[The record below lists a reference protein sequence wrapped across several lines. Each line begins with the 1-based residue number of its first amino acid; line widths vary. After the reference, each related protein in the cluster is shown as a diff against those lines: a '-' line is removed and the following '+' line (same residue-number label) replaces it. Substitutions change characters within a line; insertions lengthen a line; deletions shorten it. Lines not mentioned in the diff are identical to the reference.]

1 MITMLCLAL
10 LGQIRTIE
18 DGAMTYAVE
27 NSLIDW
33 RKKPAFLS
41 DLVAE
46 PISTRILLL
55 GSDEY
60 RFRRLAYADLKGEQ
74 FVPALF
80 VGLRLRDPNTRMLCR
95 RLLLETLICPTCCG
109 EHRCFR
115 FVEDPK
121 DQDDC
126 QRCGNRR
133 WEHNRSMCDIC
144 HGSGFMIDIEDWP
157 EPRPFVAQE

>member
-1 MITMLCLAL
+1 MITILCLAL

-33 RKKPAFLS
+33 RRKPAYLS
-41 DLVAE
+41 DLVPE
-46 PISTRILLL
+46 PIATRMLLL

-60 RFRRLAYADLKGEQ
+60 RFRKLAYDDLKGDK

-95 RLLLETLICPTCCG
+95 RLLLETLMCPTCHG
-109 EHRCFR
+109 DHYCFR
-115 FVEDPK
+115 FVDDPGDGGSCK
-121 DQDDC
+121 KCGHTEYNHRRIYC
-126 QRCGNRR
+126 QA
-133 WEHNRSMCDIC
+133 C
-144 HGSGFMIDIEDWP
+144 HGAGYLIDIEDWP